1 MAPYAAL
8 IRSALEAS
16 PAQPHLLKRDLSVNH
31 TQAVTLGVMGAYV
44 VIIALLWN
52 LPYVRWVLWPF
63 KVRYHLPPEYHICW
77 YTNDTDAGHRLP

>member
-8 IRSALEAS
+8 IKSSLEES
-16 PAQPHLLKRDLSVNH
+16 QAQPHLLKRDLTVNH

-63 KVRYHLPPEYHICW
+63 KVHLPPEYHLYCLLMSNDRCW
-77 YTNDTDAGHRLP
+77 